1 MAYGDVDNQ
10 VQAYES
16 KGLASLK
23 QMQQTNPKLL
33 AGIAIENLTRDMQE
47 RERADKMSTGPAGA
61 SVIDKKLGLGSMP
74 GLTSQQAIATAAPGL
89 EMQGQQM
96 KAQQGQSGMQPS
108 AQMGAPNMAR
118 QMAGGGIVEYAK
130 GGIADKRLKTGSQP
144 AIPVGNSNQ
153 PIPMLMQKYGGEKV
167 LGYLTEKKALDAK
180 AKAISEA
187 GSAAGSMQVGDLR
200 NMQEIFS
207 EKYRDIISESMG
219 MAKGGI
225 VEYAKGGP
233 VQRFQQGLSIEGEES
248 PLTADG
254 DEYRFNGE
262 LISAAEY
269 AQIARQINAT
279 GLPVNN
285 NKRPDWNRGR
295 AAPGAVLDVVK
306 GNMREVNDAIIDPER
321 NPIYRAGRGIR
332 DYVED
337 PDRNIVYKAGKAGLG
352 ALGDMVNYTPSD
364 TSLDNAEFV
373 GVEKMAE
380 ELGMQS
386 EADRAAAEAAAE
398 ARRIEELNAANIEA
412 LGIAEEESSPKTL
425 AEMLMRA
432 QEQFNAGTLPEVKEE
447 EEKEEEEIEK
457 KGIADLMQSDNAKS
471 ILDVIRKLGYAGG
484 ASKGYEGQA
493 LFQGIQAER
502 DAETKAGRDRDMLD
516 AELEGRMSLMKEEN
530 KMRIAAQQGVAAADY
545 RGTLSDQYMMG
556 TEAYRIRKEKLLAD
570 AGASFWDIDVLTDS
584 EEEEIATQLAA
595 YVVELREA
603 EMQTYTGMLSQ
614 FNGANNQTGVSEQP
628 PSAGSQ
634 YSIVTP

>member
-1 MAYGDVDNQ
+1 
-10 VQAYES
+10 
-16 KGLASLK
+16 
-23 QMQQTNPKLL
+23 
-33 AGIAIENLTRDMQE
+33 
-47 RERADKMSTGPAGA
+47 
-61 SVIDKKLGLGSMP
+61 
-74 GLTSQQAIATAAPGL
+74 
-89 EMQGQQM
+89 
-96 KAQQGQSGMQPS
+96 
-108 AQMGAPNMAR
+108 
-118 QMAGGGIVEYAK
+118 
-130 GGIADKRLKTGSQP
+130 
-144 AIPVGNSNQ
+144 
-153 PIPMLMQKYGGEKV
+153 
-167 LGYLTEKKALDAK
+167 
-180 AKAISEA
+180 
-187 GSAAGSMQVGDLR
+187 
-200 NMQEIFS
+200 
-207 EKYRDIISESMG
+207 
-219 MAKGGI
+219 
-225 VEYAKGGP
+225 
-233 VQRFQQGLSIEGEES
+233 
-248 PLTADG
+248 
-254 DEYRFNGE
+254 
-262 LISAAEY
+262 
-269 AQIARQINAT
+269 
-279 GLPVNN
+279 
-285 NKRPDWNRGR
+285 
-295 AAPGAVLDVVK
+295 
-306 GNMREVNDAIIDPER
+306 MREVNDAIIDPER

-380 ELGMQS
+380 ALGMQS

-614 FNGANNQTGVSEQP
+614 FSGANNQTGVSEQP